1 MRYGSVR
8 DLVLA
13 MTVVLADGRRIRA
26 GRPVVKNVAG
36 YDLTKVFVGSH
47 GTLGL
52 IADVTLKLTP
62 LPRLRRT
69 LHVPVDDL
77 AHGLA
82 WAEQISPLALVAS
95 AIVVGKP
102 RNSYFAS
109 PYLLTYTAEGIPNDV
124 ETELEQVRE
133 VLRANGA
140 PSPAQVEAPSGT
152 ELWADLLGDHSGKAL
167 QVRIGIPPKDLA
179 AYVQAQA
186 ASLETG
192 AFLADRANG
201 LVYTISE
208 PDSRDAAR
216 AWLGALRHPAL
227 KVGGYAVVINAPDHL
242 HNALDLW
249 GFQPE
254 GLGLMRSL
262 KARWDPAHILSS
274 DFFAEF

>member
-36 YDLTKVFVGSH
+36 YDLPKVFVGSH

-52 IADVTLKLTP
+52 IGDVTLKLTP
-62 LPRLRRT
+62 LPRVQRT
-69 LHVPVDDL
+69 VQVLVDDL
-77 AHGLA
+77 ERGLA

-102 RNSYFAS
+102 RNLNFAS
-109 PYLLTYTAEGIPNDV
+109 PYLLSYTAEGIPDDV
-124 ETELEQVRE
+124 ETELEQVCK

-140 PSPAQVEAPSGT
+140 LSLAQIEAPSGT
-152 ELWADLLGDHSGKAL
+152 ELWADLLGNHSGKAL

-201 LVYTISE
+201 LVYAISE

-227 KVGGYAVVINAPDHL
+227 KAGGYAMVMNAPDQL
-242 HNALDLW
+242 CNALDLC

-254 GLGLMRSL
+254 SLDLMRSL

-274 DFFAEF
+274 DLFAGF